1 MALGI
6 ATMLLATG
14 CSSSEKDGDGEG
26 TSKRGGYYLE
36 LETAD
41 GASINEEAKDI
52 DYSGTLNNIYNM
64 WMESDMK
71 LHTDEITK
79 KTELDDLKGKTFK
92 FSLFGGDYPDSLH
105 FSAKLKS
112 YDEVEM
118 NDILGMEYRLN
129 FEILEGEDAKGGEM
143 GVKYFVKTEE

>member
-14 CSSSEKDGDGEG
+14 CSSSKEEGDGEG
-26 TSKRGGYYLE
+26 TSKRDGYYLE

-41 GASINEEAKDI
+41 GASIKEEAKDI
-52 DYSGTLNNIYNM
+52 GYSGTLNNIYNM

-118 NDILGMEYRLN
+118 NDVLGMEYRLN
-129 FEILEGEDAKGGEM
+129 FKILEGEDAKM
-143 GVKYFVKTEE
+143 AKWA